1 MNAPT
6 GSTRPTSPSRQT
18 ALHSRHVALGASLTD
33 FAGWQMPLRYGSEL
47 EEHHAVRTAAGLFDL
62 SHMGEIEV
70 TGPEAGELLDYALV
84 SRISPL
90 AVGKAKYTLLCRAD
104 GGILDDL
111 IVYRLAESQYLVVAN
126 AANTDVVLDALRERA
141 DRFTADVIDQRESWA
156 LVAVQGP
163 HANAILASLTDAD
176 LTELKYYAILRT
188 DVAGRPSLVAR
199 TGYTGEDGFEVFTAP
214 ADAPAIWDALVE
226 AGAPHGLVPAGLA
239 CRDSLRLE
247 AAMPLYGNELDTST
261 TPYAAGL
268 GRVVNLERADDFVGR
283 DALAAVADEPVGRVR
298 VGLHAQGR
306 RAPRAGYSVLEPNAA
321 REVGRV
327 TSGALSPTLGHPI
340 AMAYVDRD
348 RAEPGTRLDVDV
360 RGTRVSAEVVALPFY
375 RRAR

>member
-1 MNAPT
+1 MT
-6 GSTRPTSPSRQT
+6 EPSHARQT
-18 ALHSRHVALGASLTD
+18 ALHSRHVALSASLTD

-47 EEHHAVRTAAGLFDL
+47 EEHRAVRTSAGLFDL

-70 TGPEAGELLDYALV
+70 VGAQAGELLDHAVV
-84 SRISPL
+84 SRVSPI
-90 AVGKAKYTLLCRAD
+90 AVGKAKYTLLCRED

-111 IVYRLAESQYLVVAN
+111 IVYRLAETQYLVVAN

-141 DRFTADVIDQRESWA
+141 DGFAADVVDQRESWA

-163 HANAILASLTDAD
+163 QASAILSALTDAD

-188 DVAGRPSLVAR
+188 DVAGRPALVAR
-199 TGYTGEDGFEVFTAP
+199 TGYTGEDGFEVFSDP
-214 ADAPAIWDALVE
+214 ADAPAVWDALVE

-268 GRVVNLERADDFVGR
+268 GRVVNLERPEDFVGR
-283 DALAAVADEPVGRVR
+283 AALTRAADETVGRVR
-298 VGLHAQGR
+298 VGLRAEGR
-306 RAPRAGYSVLEPNAA
+306 RAPRTGYTVLDPGTG

-340 AMAYVDRD
+340 AMAYVDHGL
-348 RAEPGTRLDVDV
+348 AEVGTRLDVDV
-360 RGTRVSAEVVALPFY
+360 RGTRLNAEVVPLPFY